1 MKFSI
6 TLLQQER
13 TETKVSRNCRN
24 FKLNKSKLASLN
36 SSISNSTILSVPVS
50 MTGSKY
56 GLVFNQ
62 EGDFIKERK
71 FYSKIIKK
79 LFSKME
85 NINKKDNNG
94 NTILHLACRTGNIAF
109 VKKIMMNEDEMIN
122 LTNKDDQ
129 SILFPA

>member
-1 MKFSI
+1 
-6 TLLQQER
+6 
-13 TETKVSRNCRN
+13 
-24 FKLNKSKLASLN
+24 
-36 SSISNSTILSVPVS
+36 